1 MPRKPSAKGCADT
14 RAPRA
19 AAPASPSAAPAAAC
33 PAEPQKLKLLY
44 LARMF
49 FQETDEDHGLT
60 MPQIL
65 EYLQAH
71 GITAE
76 RKAIY
81 RDVDALRSFGLDI
94 VTLPRRPVEYA
105 LATRLFSKAELQLMA
120 DAVQSSRF
128 LTKTQAAALVR
139 SIKTLASK
147 RDAKAISA
155 QVHVEGRVKTQNAS
169 VFRNVDVIQ
178 EALRARRKIA
188 FRYVKYDVRAKEK
201 LQHGGD
207 AYVESPVALIYSNDC
222 YYLVVYNEKHAGF
235 AHYRVDRMRSLICLD
250 ERAVSNETTRA
261 FDVSAYASCAFGMY
275 HGKRQPMTLLV
286 HERAMSGVIDRF
298 GRNVAITPAQDEDA
312 GERPAGGEGEGAS
325 ADDARRRRAGAWAR
339 VSAPVMQSPALFGW
353 LAQFGDLVRV
363 EGPRELV
370 DAYATHL
377 EEALAAYR

>member
-1 MPRKPSAKGCADT
+1 MPRKPSARSAAPTSSRKPSPGSAGAS
-14 RAPRA
+14 APRA
-19 AAPASPSAAPAAAC
+19 AASAPPR
-33 PAEPQKLKLLY
+33 PAEPQKLKLLH

-65 EYLQAH
+65 EYLQER

-105 LATRLFSKAELQLMA
+105 LATRRFSKAELLLVA

-128 LTKTQAAALVR
+128 LTKTQAASLMR
-139 SIKTLASK
+139 SIKALASK
-147 RDAKAISA
+147 YDAKALSSH
-155 QVHVEGRVKTQNAS
+155 VHVEGRVRTQNAS

-178 EALRARRKIA
+178 EALRTRRKIT
-188 FRYVKYDVRAKEK
+188 FHYVKYDVHAKEQ

-207 AYVESPVALIYSNDC
+207 AYVETPVALIYSNDF
-222 YYLVVYNEKHAGF
+222 YYLVVHNEKHAGF

-250 ERAVSNETTRA
+250 ERAVSNEATRA
-261 FDVSAYASCAFGMY
+261 FDAGEYLSCAFGMY

-286 HERAMSGVIDRF
+286 HERAVSGVIDRF
-298 GRNVAITPAQDEDA
+298 GKGVAITPARDV
-312 GERPAGGEGEGAS
+312 GGGE
-325 ADDARRRRAGAWAR
+325 GAWAR
-339 VSAPVMQSPALFGW
+339 VSTPVMQSPALFGW
-353 LAQFGDLVRV
+353 LAQFGGLVRV
-363 EGPRELV
+363 EGPRELAR
-370 DAYATHL
+370 AYAAHL
-377 EEALAAYR
+377 EEALAAYRDPTQPEPAPDAEPDR